1 MKKGN
6 PNHPRKG
13 SSCRVQPIKSLKD
26 VAKVKAVLT
35 RKQDKC
41 LFTCGINL
49 ALRASDLTSL
59 TVDQVK
65 DLGPMDTLEIK
76 ERKTGK
82 VRNVV
87 FNGACISAIRELL
100 ICRKDGEH
108 LFQGRGGVKASTI
121 YVNSL
126 VKKWTKKA
134 NLKGNF
140 GSHSLR
146 KTWATMALRE
156 FNVPLPDIMFSLQ
169 HSNVSTTM
177 RYLGINP
184 ETVSAAFKN
193 EL

>member
-26 VAKVKAVLT
+26 VAKVKAV
-35 RKQDKC
+35 
-41 LFTCGINL
+41 INL

-108 LFQGRGGVKASTI
+108 LFQGRGGVRASTI

-156 FNVPLPDIMFSLQ
+156 FNVKED
-169 HSNVSTTM
+169 
-177 RYLGINP
+177 LGNNGIKR
-184 ETVSAAFKN
+184 V
-193 EL
+193 